1 VGGGWRPARALL
13 AEVPAQLPGCL
24 RLGRTTRQMPDMVAT
39 QTRPRGDMGRVRAA
53 GLELTAPKPS
63 LADRKQ
69 DVEGYCEKSQCAAD
83 VANVR
88 TFGADVSRVYA

>member
-1 VGGGWRPARALL
+1 
-13 AEVPAQLPGCL
+13 
-24 RLGRTTRQMPDMVAT
+24 
-39 QTRPRGDMGRVRAA
+39 MGRVRAA

-83 VANVR
+83 GANVR